1 VVQLLVN
8 IHTPPP
14 QQETGRSALNIE
26 YELPARIELLAAEA
40 WSHVSVIHSTSYL
53 QV

>member
-14 QQETGRSALNIE
+14 QQSTGRSALNIE
-26 YELPARIELLAAEA
+26 YELPARIVLLAAAA